1 MYNAYFY
8 RIYDTGNEINLN
20 NLEKNLPLEHSFSRT
35 RLSRLK
41 TKSIHMQ
48 VPPLLIGLG
57 PFTVSKKGYDL
68 VFNLQARI
76 YDIGA
81 VSICAS
87 YSRQASGQP
96 DIETIALLFAG
107 QEGLDDIFSAGIK
120 TIHNII
126 RPYLAVLSIDP
137 QCYEDY
143 NIFHITE
150 AIQLPDPLP
159 LLMGEKMDFSP
170 QLREQ
175 MLSNRLSYT
184 SEDFAIITWDTA
196 LLCDREDP
204 GDLRDLIEFANVQL
218 LELRYYDAL
227 LTRQM
232 DKMYD
237 DIELAETKS
246 QYRRIR
252 QYRKIMST
260 LMQFIADIT
269 EVTEKVDNLIKIT
282 EDVYYARVY
291 QNALRVLRT
300 DQWSEG
306 VNRKLNVIQKN
317 YTMLSNEVNIQHSNF
332 LEWIIIILIALEFGF
347 AILDALL

>member
-8 RIYDTGNEINLN
+8 RIYDTGNEIDLN
-20 NLEKNLPLEHSFSRT
+20 TLEKNIPLEHSFSRT

-48 VPPLLIGLG
+48 VPPLLINLG
-57 PFTVSKKGYDL
+57 IFSVLRDNSEFT
-68 VFNLQARI
+68 FNLQARI

-81 VSICAS
+81 ISICAGFS
-87 YSRQASGQP
+87 SQSDGPP

-107 QEGLDDIFSAGIK
+107 QNGLDNTFAAGIH
-120 TIHNII
+120 TIRHII
-126 RPYLAVLSIDP
+126 RPCLAIINFDP

-143 NIFHITE
+143 NIYHVYD
-150 AIQLPDPLP
+150 AAQVPDPLP
-159 LLMGEKMDFSP
+159 LLMGEKVKFSP

-175 MLSNRLSYT
+175 MMSNRLSYT

-204 GDLRDLIEFANVQL
+204 ADLRDLIEFANVQL
-218 LELRYYDAL
+218 LELRYYDAI

-246 QYRRIR
+246 QYWRIR
-252 QYRKIMST
+252 QYRKMMST
-260 LMQFIADIT
+260 LMKFIADIT
-269 EVTEKVDNLIKIT
+269 EVTEKIDNLIKIT

-291 QNALRVLRT
+291 QSALRVLRT
-300 DQWSEG
+300 DQWSES

-332 LEWIIIILIALEFGF
+332 LEWIIIILIALEFCF
-347 AILDALL
+347 AIIDTLI